1 MEKLI
6 LERDKEDFYILEVND
21 KGETIEFDLTDIG
34 LAERIM
40 NASDR
45 ILEIDKDY
53 QEKTIK
59 ISEEFKDNQVEMVR
73 NIIKLEKEKSKEMR
87 TLFDSFLGEGA
98 CQKIF
103 GNKDNYGQ
111 YAVLMDALEPHF
123 SKMELKLDKAKK
135 KLASKYLQQN
145 KDVI

>member
-59 ISEEFKDNQVEMVR
+59 ISEEFKDNHVEMVR

-111 YAVLMDALEPHF
+111 YALLMDALEPHF